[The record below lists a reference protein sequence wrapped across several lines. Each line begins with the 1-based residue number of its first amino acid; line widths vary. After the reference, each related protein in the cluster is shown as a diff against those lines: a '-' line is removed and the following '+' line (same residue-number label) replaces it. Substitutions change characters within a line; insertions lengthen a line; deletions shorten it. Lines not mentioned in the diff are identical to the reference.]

1 MKELCD
7 YCFCA
12 CCLRSVILLSPCH
25 LTLSTTSPA
34 LSLSLSIKLSR
45 YLTARIRAADTKI
58 CAQLCVQQLWVTL
71 CSLYPWPTF
80 FLKISGLRQMGGF
93 QVMCISIC
101 QCVTPTLSFILGWFH
116 TALWIITVITWEEC
130 NSFCHVHCFDLWSV
144 IGTDAGTHRNNNRW
158 TLVKDFGSFDP
169 KRKL

>member
-58 CAQLCVQQLWVTL
+58 CAQLCVQQLWATL

-80 FLKISGLRQMGGF
+80 FFLNIRPEANGRVSGNVYQYLSVCHSNPVIYTRLISHCLVDYYRHYLRGMQLILSCPLFRSLK
-93 QVMCISIC
+93 
-101 QCVTPTLSFILGWFH
+101 
-116 TALWIITVITWEEC
+116 C
-130 NSFCHVHCFDLWSV
+130 NWDRRRH
-144 IGTDAGTHRNNNRW
+144 AQEQ
-158 TLVKDFGSFDP
+158 
-169 KRKL
+169 